1 MEPLKTERL
10 SGSWFMD
17 ILERQQVY
25 CELFV
30 FHSQNEADFH
40 FSSIYPS
47 IFILSSTTCYQAAA
61 GKQRMMTQ
69 SRLHN
74 SLCATEKKIPRR
86 KNLS

>member
-30 FHSQNEADFH
+30 FHSPNEADFH
-40 FSSIYPS
+40 FSSIYTS
-47 IFILSSTTCYQAAA
+47 IFILSTAACYQAA
-61 GKQRMMTQ
+61 GRQQRMMTQ

-74 SLCATEKKIPRR
+74 SLCATEKRNPT
-86 KNLS
+86 